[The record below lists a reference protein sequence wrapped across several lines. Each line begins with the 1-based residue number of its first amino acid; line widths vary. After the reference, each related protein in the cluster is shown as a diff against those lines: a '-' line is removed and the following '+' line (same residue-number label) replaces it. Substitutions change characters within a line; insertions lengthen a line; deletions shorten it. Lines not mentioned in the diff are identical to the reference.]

1 MKAWTIAWK
10 DTLIRFRDRNGLL
23 SMLAAPLI
31 MAAIVGA
38 ALGNFSSTGSS
49 PIRDIPIIIVNDD
62 QGELGQ
68 NVVDALISDDLAD
81 LLEPTLMDDLAAA
94 RQIIETGGTRA
105 VIYIQSDFSDRLHE
119 ANGAE
124 AQTTAIQLYTDPA
137 ANVSPLIMRSIV
149 DQIAGGFSEAA
160 ISARVSH
167 GQILAHAE
175 TLGPALANFDGI
187 LEEELG
193 PSFAQGAI
201 DRIEL
206 NSITVGDKEDAEF
219 SIYAFIAPSMAIF
232 FLMFA
237 AFTGTRSI
245 LTEKTQGTF
254 SRLLSTPTSLNQI
267 LVGKIGGTF
276 LTGMLQFIVL
286 VVASRLIFGLNWGS
300 SLPGLILM
308 MFAVVA
314 AATSLGALVAA
325 LAKDANQANVIGGAI
340 ALIFAAL
347 GGTFGGTENFPD
359 WLHPFSR
366 MTITRWGLDGFTDLT
381 ISGLGLSDILL
392 EAGVL
397 LGIALLL
404 FVLAV
409 QSFRRQIK

>member
-23 SMLAAPLI
+23 LMLAAPLI
-31 MAAIVGA
+31 ISAIMGA
-38 ALGNFSSTGSS
+38 ALGNFFSTGST

-68 NVVDALISDDLAD
+68 RFVDALTSDDLAD
-81 LLEPTLMDDLAAA
+81 LLEPTLMDDLDAA
-94 RQIIETGGTRA
+94 REIIETGGTRA
-105 VIYIQSDFSDRLHE
+105 VIYIHADFSRHFED
-119 ANGAE
+119 ADGVE
-124 AQTTAIQLYTDPA
+124 AQTPAIQLYTDPA
-137 ANVSPLIMRSIV
+137 ANVSTLILRSIV
-149 DQIAGGFSEAA
+149 DQIAGGFSIAA
-160 ISARVSH
+160 ISSQVSIE
-167 GQILAHAE
+167 QILAHAE
-175 TLGPALANFDGI
+175 TLGPALGNLDGI
-187 LEEELG
+187 LKDELG
-193 PSFAQGAI
+193 ASLAQGAI

-206 NSITVGDKEDAEF
+206 NSISIGDKEDAEVRPL
-219 SIYAFIAPSMAIF
+219 AFFAPSMAIF

-237 AFTGTRSI
+237 ALTGTRSI
-245 LTEKTQGTF
+245 LTEKTQGTL
-254 SRLLSTPTSLNQI
+254 SRLLGTPTSYNQI
-267 LVGKIGGTF
+267 LVGKMGGTF
-276 LTGMLQFIVL
+276 LTGILQFIVL
-286 VVASRLIFGLNWGS
+286 VVATRLIFGLNWGN

-325 LAKDANQANVIGGAI
+325 LAKDANQATIIGSTI
-340 ALIFAAL
+340 TLIFAAL
-347 GGTFGGTENFPD
+347 GGNFFPAENLPD
-359 WLHPFSR
+359 WLQPFSR

-409 QSFRRQIK
+409 QSFRRQIR

>member
-10 DTLIRFRDRNGLL
+10 DTLSRFSDLNGLL
-23 SMLAAPLI
+23 LMLAAPLI
-31 MAAIVGA
+31 ISAIMGA
-38 ALGNFSSTGSS
+38 ALGNFFSTGST
-49 PIRDIPIIIVNDD
+49 PIRDIRIIIVNDD
-62 QGELGQ
+62 EGELGQ
-68 NVVDALISDDLAD
+68 RFVDALTSDDLAD
-81 LLEPTLMDDLAAA
+81 LLEPTLMDDLDAA
-94 RQIIETGGTRA
+94 REIIETGGARA
-105 VIYIQSDFSDRLHE
+105 VIHIRPDFSRRLDE
-119 ANGAE
+119 ADGTE

-149 DQIAGGFSEAA
+149 DQVAGGFSIAA
-160 ISARVSH
+160 ISSQVSVE
-167 GQILAHAE
+167 QILAHAE
-175 TLGPALANFDGI
+175 TLGQAIANLDGI
-187 LEEELG
+187 LEDELG
-193 PSFAQGAI
+193 TILAQGAI

-206 NSITVGDKEDAEF
+206 NSVAVGDKEDAEF
-219 SIYAFIAPSMAIF
+219 SPLAFFAPSMAIF

-245 LTEKTQGTF
+245 LTEKTRGTL
-254 SRLLSTPTSLNQI
+254 SRLLGTPTSYNQI
-267 LVGKIGGTF
+267 LVGKMGGTF
-276 LTGMLQFIVL
+276 LTGILQFIVL
-286 VVASRLIFGLNWGS
+286 VVASRLIFGLNWGN

-308 MFAVVA
+308 MLAVVA

-325 LAKDANQANVIGGAI
+325 LSKDANQANVIGGAI
-340 ALIFAAL
+340 NLIFAAL
-347 GGTFGGTENFPD
+347 GGNFFPAENLPD
-359 WLHPFSR
+359 WLQPFSR
-366 MTITRWGLDGFTDLT
+366 LTITRWGLDGFTDLT